1 MVIKINISK
10 TFNISFKKLIYRIL
24 EENQHFTNL
33 YKVNHI
39 INPKLEFSE
48 TNILKK
54 RELIFKYPVPKVL
67 NLIVGDSFITKV
79 NETSVINQNR
89 CSVNC
94 IITIKTLLGDIKLL
108 ETAIYNKKGVLHI
121 ELTSLSKN
129 FDVILDHVA
138 KIWKKDRQIYLEK
151 ILK

>member
-10 TFNISFKKLIYRIL
+10 TFDISYKKLIYRIL
-24 EENQHFTNL
+24 QENQHFTNL
-33 YKVNHI
+33 YTVNDI
-39 INPKLEFSE
+39 INPKLEFTE

-67 NLIVGDSFITKV
+67 NLIVGDSFVTKV
-79 NETSVINQNR
+79 METSVINKDR

-94 IITIKTLLGDIKLL
+94 IITINTLLGDIKLL
-108 ETAIYNKKGVLHI
+108 ETAIYNKKGLLNI
-121 ELTSLSKN
+121 ELTSISKN
-129 FDVILDHVA
+129 FDIILDHVA
-138 KIWKKDRQIYLEK
+138 KIWKKDRQIYLKK

>member
-10 TFNISFKKLIYRIL
+10 TFNISYKKLIYRIL
-24 EENQHFTNL
+24 QENQHFTNL
-33 YKVNHI
+33 YTVNDI
-39 INPKLEFSE
+39 ITPKLEFTE

-54 RELIFKYPVPKVL
+54 RELIFKYPVPKIL
-67 NLIVGDSFITKV
+67 NLIVGDSFVTKV
-79 NETSVINQNR
+79 METSVTNKDR

-94 IITIKTLLGDIKLL
+94 IITINTLLGDIKLL
-108 ETAIYNKKGVLHI
+108 ETAIYNKKGLLYI
-121 ELTSLSKN
+121 ELTSMSKN
-129 FDVILDHVA
+129 FDIILDHVA